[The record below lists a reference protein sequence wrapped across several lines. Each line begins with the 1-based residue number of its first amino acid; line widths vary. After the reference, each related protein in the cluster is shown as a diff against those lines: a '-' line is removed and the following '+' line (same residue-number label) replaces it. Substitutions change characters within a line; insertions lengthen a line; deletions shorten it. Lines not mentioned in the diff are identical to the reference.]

1 MRSILQNVIL
11 ASAIVSTAL
20 ATNSAMAAT
29 KVNVP
34 FNFTAAGKTL
44 PAGSYLVRQDSTGSF
59 VTLESVDSSE
69 SLTWLLTPGQPE
81 PTERKVVL
89 RFDDKGNIHTLQ
101 SIQFGSMITQRL
113 DKAIN
118 KKEASERD
126 PQVQ

>member
-34 FNFTAAGKTL
+34 FNFTAAGKPL

-126 PQVQ
+126 PQGQ